1 MAREQLPPPR
11 HSASKTRVNAL
22 EAGEGRAAPH
32 LGHELI
38 LRAAYARCKLH
49 VSKPL
54 TRRRFVAGKPQD
66 ATIVTATHSPELIDP
81 DSSRTFVHGRPFG
94 CRYEEIA
101 RHRSKP
107 VVALGGLGGNAF
119 TSQACGGT
127 ARRAASAMRARCIGF
142 RQRDFPRASA
152 RTPPRATAGVARRH
166 HAGGR
171 GLADCAHPRA
181 GAGGRRRRRP
191 RQ

>member
-1 MAREQLPPPR
+1 MTEELAREQLPPPR

-66 ATIVTATHSPELIDP
+66 ATIVTATHSPELIDLG
-81 DSSRTFVHGRPFG
+81 SS
-94 CRYEEIA
+94 
-101 RHRSKP
+101 
-107 VVALGGLGGNAF
+107 
-119 TSQACGGT
+119 
-127 ARRAASAMRARCIGF
+127 
-142 RQRDFPRASA
+142 PRLVGHSPA
-152 RTPPRATAGVARRH
+152 
-166 HAGGR
+166 
-171 GLADCAHPRA
+171 
-181 GAGGRRRRRP
+181 
-191 RQ
+191 